1 MEWPARSPDLTPCD
15 FFLWGHLKNRV
26 FSTPPHDI
34 AELRERITYEVNI
47 LLNDPAMV
55 RRAVEDMRR
64 RCRLCLQREGG
75 HVEGVGA

>member
-1 MEWPARSPDLTPCD
+1 ML
-15 FFLWGHLKNRV
+15 GHLIRPHVTSFFGDIRKTRV

-34 AELRERITYEVNI
+34 AELRERKTYEVNI
-47 LLNDPAMV
+47 LRNDPAMV